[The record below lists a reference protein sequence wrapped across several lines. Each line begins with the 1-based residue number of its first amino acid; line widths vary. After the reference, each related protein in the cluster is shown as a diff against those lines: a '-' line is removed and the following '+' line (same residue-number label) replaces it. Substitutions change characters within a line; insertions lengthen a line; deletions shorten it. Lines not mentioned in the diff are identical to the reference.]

1 MFSFTFILLPTI
13 LFCFTDFSETVI
25 SSKGILS
32 LFGIKAYCYNGSIL
46 RGIALQKP
54 TPSTI
59 RWALQCVPMEVDG
72 RHISHHVSDQ
82 VECLNDPNGY
92 WLSKI
97 DIRCP
102 PERVL
107 YGLSIELYNK
117 DLCGVHYLCQKVDG
131 ALCLNYN
138 KVESNTI
145 PYPNNVS
152 KESLTTLPI
161 VAGDYYAGIQ
171 GFRLNVNK
179 GSMKYMYSWCALP
192 QYDNNNNLDNLAKD
206 NDLNIEMYFRLD
218 DSKSVKYIVDVIGGV
233 KKTFKDAI
241 LFSFYPHYI
250 KPLKGSEQESIKQSC
265 IYEIDKD
272 VYFDYMEEYYINCSN
287 SNNCGEQI
295 LNNYNVSKQDL
306 NKCIQNMNENRY
318 LNSEMKI
325 IKDNKYSIPSL
336 FINSRLSQ
344 MKTKE
349 EIFSHLCHNTTNIL
363 LPQCQDILS
372 SQNESSASTFK
383 IIIIILI
390 SIILVAVCLR
400 LILFIFKLYYI

>member
-138 KVESNTI
+138 KVES
-145 PYPNNVS
+145 
-152 KESLTTLPI
+152 
-161 VAGDYYAGIQ
+161 
-171 GFRLNVNK
+171 
-179 GSMKYMYSWCALP
+179 KYEKNC
-192 QYDNNNNLDNLAKD
+192 
-206 NDLNIEMYFRLD
+206 
-218 DSKSVKYIVDVIGGV
+218 V
-233 KKTFKDAI
+233 
-241 LFSFYPHYI
+241 FYC
-250 KPLKGSEQESIKQSC
+250 KRSIKC
-265 IYEIDKD
+265 
-272 VYFDYMEEYYINCSN
+272 
-287 SNNCGEQI
+287 
-295 LNNYNVSKQDL
+295 
-306 NKCIQNMNENRY
+306 R
-318 LNSEMKI
+318 
-325 IKDNKYSIPSL
+325 
-336 FINSRLSQ
+336 RW
-344 MKTKE
+344 
-349 EIFSHLCHNTTNIL
+349 
-363 LPQCQDILS
+363 
-372 SQNESSASTFK
+372 
-383 IIIIILI
+383 
-390 SIILVAVCLR
+390 
-400 LILFIFKLYYI
+400 